1 MAPPA
6 RARRSLPIV
15 AAGLAAAAALLAGCG
30 HQGPHHGP
38 AGHHGSG
45 SHGAQDP
52 AGAGDAA
59 TGEDAQ
65 VAPGIS
71 RAAAEQLCAD
81 LDGQLTD
88 LRTYTPTPGRVTL
101 NTTVA
106 TWAPGHGVDL
116 FELSRNRDRV
126 DEAMTAVCPQTRDEV
141 LSALELPTVAA
152 GLVGF

>member
-1 MAPPA
+1 MAAPW
-6 RARRSLPIV
+6 RGRRSLPVV
-15 AAGLAAAAALLAGCG
+15 AAGLAAAAALLVGCG
-30 HQGPHHGP
+30 HQGHHHGP
-38 AGHHGSG
+38 SGHHGPG
-45 SHGAQDP
+45 PQGAQDSP
-52 AGAGDAA
+52 SDGAAPDEA
-59 TGEDAQ
+59 AQ

-71 RAAAEQLCAD
+71 EAAAEQLCAD
-81 LDGQLTD
+81 LDGQLTN

-116 FELSRNRDRV
+116 FELSRHRDRV